1 MCIDASRKPVRKFFM
16 TAEQK
21 AKVVKHAKEKPHM
34 TLEAL
39 SLWAFQAMRLP
50 SKPASAMSRAVRQ
63 RLDPITLASRPK
75 LKSRKPVHCPRLES
89 DLVEWLRECET
100 FGINVIYQA
109 IKEYAA
115 QLCCTYDDNVKLLF
129 SHGWTSKFLAR
140 WRMGRKGVHGQA
152 LSVDESVVEDS
163 RAALQALTAT
173 YERCDVYNFDETAY
187 FYRLTVA
194 AAVNTDG
201 SDALDLKIIGRS
213 ARLDD
218 LEHFRR
224 VAQNVHRIDGRAGPS
239 SHKLPEALSNFKK
252 KIQRRKTK
260 YVLTKFEEIRRFH
273 KAAGTVPSR
282 QEIAEMHKVD
292 MESAIEWAKE
302 AWSEVESSTIS
313 NCWRHTNILGDA
325 MEKLAEGVQSAH
337 LNPTSIHFITH

>member
-1 MCIDASRKPVRKFFM
+1 
-16 TAEQK
+16 
-21 AKVVKHAKEKPHM
+21 
-34 TLEAL
+34 
-39 SLWAFQAMRLP
+39 MRLP
-50 SKPASAMSRAVRQ
+50 SKPSASAMSRVVRQ
-63 RLDPITLASRPK
+63 RLDPNTLASRPK

-100 FGINVIYQA
+100 FGINVTYQA

-129 SHGWTSKFLAR
+129 SHGWTSKFLAH

-152 LSVDESVVEDS
+152 LSVDKSVVEDC

-173 YERCDVYNFDETAY
+173 YERCDVYKFGETAY
-187 FYRLTVA
+187 FYSQEPKFTIASKNVTGQKDIKNRLTVA
-194 AAVNTDG
+194 AAVNADG

-213 ARLDD
+213 ARPRWFGARTTTDMNIDYSSSSKGWVTSSIFGEWLKT
-218 LEHFRR
+218 FNVSI
-224 VAQNVHRIDGRAGPS
+224 VAQDRKVHLLLDNAS
-239 SHKLPEALSNFKK
+239 SHKLPETLSNVNVRFLPPNTTAYLQPLDAGVIAALRK

-260 YVLTKFEEIRRFH
+260 YVLTKFEEICRFH

-292 MESAIEWAKE
+292 M
-302 AWSEVESSTIS
+302 
-313 NCWRHTNILGDA
+313 
-325 MEKLAEGVQSAH
+325 
-337 LNPTSIHFITH
+337 